1 MVKRSISLRRK
12 RRPGGTTLHAKA
24 NLPMRESNSLFVQ
37 VRLPLM
43 LPIACSNSVFRS
55 LVMEAVMKHVSSRMP
70 RKVMTV
76 AGPSS
81 FSGFVG
87 EPIWF
92 MVLMLLSHSFEF
104 DWLAVKKSSR

>member
-1 MVKRSISLRRK
+1 MVERSISLRRK

-24 NLPMRESNSLFVQ
+24 SLPMRESNSLFVQ
-37 VRLPLM
+37 VRLPQM
-43 LPIACSNSVFRS
+43 LPIACSSSVFRY
-55 LVMEAVMKHVSSRMP
+55 LVMEAVMKRVSSRMP

-87 EPIWF
+87 EPIW
-92 MVLMLLSHSFEF
+92 
-104 DWLAVKKSSR
+104 